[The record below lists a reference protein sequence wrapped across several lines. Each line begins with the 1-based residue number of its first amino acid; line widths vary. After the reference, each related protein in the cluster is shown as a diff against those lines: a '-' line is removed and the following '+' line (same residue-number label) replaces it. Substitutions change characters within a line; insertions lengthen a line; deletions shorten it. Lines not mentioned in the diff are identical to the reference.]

1 MQNHML
7 SSEGR
12 QILTMVL
19 GLAGILVSWG
29 DTNQDKRRHV
39 GITIRWNGKWS
50 PEGVTQ
56 YSWTDFGKACL
67 GRSCIKLSVTNETAR
82 RWRTT
87 IQAEGSGTRPWEG
100 LGDVGL
106 SRAGVQFIC
115 RLGYG
120 QQGRL
125 WVFILWARLC
135 SREQGAVLT
144 STRPGTELLLYK
156 PLFQIKQST
165 RSFSYRKAQYR
176 AAFRITPHHSWST
189 HKADPR
195 PPKLKFKRIDF
206 PSLPILLILP
216 SLGENRKR
224 LMKM

>member
-12 QILTMVL
+12 QILNMVL

-29 DTNQDKRRHV
+29 DTNQDKLRHAD
-39 GITIRWNGKWS
+39 IRLTIRWNGKWNT
-50 PEGVTQ
+50 EGVTQ
-56 YSWTDFGKACL
+56 YSYWRDFGKACL

-100 LGDVGL
+100 LGNVGL

-125 WVFILWARLC
+125 RVFILWARLC
-135 SREQGAVLT
+135 SRAG
-144 STRPGTELLLYK
+144 SGT
-156 PLFQIKQST
+156 
-165 RSFSYRKAQYR
+165 
-176 AAFRITPHHSWST
+176 
-189 HKADPR
+189 D
-195 PPKLKFKRIDF
+195 
-206 PSLPILLILP
+206 
-216 SLGENRKR
+216 
-224 LMKM
+224 